1 MGKLAWFVPG
11 RPEVAEGPL
20 ARYRPPTPAGAA
32 EIYIRQFAPPGAL
45 VLDLFC
51 QGPTF
56 LREAVRAGCRA
67 IGTNANP
74 VGLLIAGVGLEGVPA
89 NLGAAFTRLA
99 DAPKET
105 PSRRS
110 IPLHR
115 YILSLYSSRCPAC
128 GGEGTAEWFAWDREA
143 RYPYAKSVRC
153 PRCGR
158 AQEGP
163 TDEADM
169 MAARRL
175 DRKGFAYYF
184 ALDRVAPL
192 GDPHRARAGELV
204 DLYTPRNLSALMDIL
219 IRLEGLELE
228 RPARAALQAALL
240 ETMDRATS
248 LDPHG
253 EERPRPRLLR
263 PPARFLERNVWYLL
277 EEAVAR
283 ASQWAP
289 ERVRRAPGLKEL
301 LSDPTPAYTLLPLTA
316 REVARHLAPGTV
328 SLILADPH
336 RPDGV
341 FWALSALWAGWLWES
356 PASQALRP
364 LLSRR
369 RLEWEWHQEA
379 LQAAL
384 TAVGPLLTP
393 DGHLVLLFAEPD
405 ENLVAS
411 ACQAASAAGYDLVGW
426 GASTEVGCRL
436 VWRWSAPHPQRLRRY
451 PLPSPEQSS
460 GEGRESG
467 GEVRQ
472 AVAPDAVAGM
482 VRETLRTRAE
492 PTPRFLLMTAVHT
505 ELARRRWN
513 GPFGEIAQAVRRGG
527 ESLELETLETDLL
540 WLPDLDARRLDPP
553 LADRVEETVR
563 SLLVE
568 GSPRTTEDLLLAVY
582 RALDG
587 PLTPEPSLV
596 RLCMHS
602 YGVED
607 GGVWRLREEDDP
619 ARRAEELDALRRE
632 LEELGRR
639 LRYRPARGRGWDVR
653 WRERG
658 RDIYLFRLSATAAL
672 GEIVSGR
679 LSVPRGG
686 RPCWVLPGGRAE
698 LLAEKLRRDPR
709 LARAAWGAGWQFVK
723 FRHLR
728 RLIAEGVDRRTFAVM
743 LGLDPATGPRGVQI
757 PLIMTTDDGQLTT
770 TD

>member
-1 MGKLAWFVPG
+1 MGEITWFVPG
-11 RPEVAEGPL
+11 HPEVAPGPL
-20 ARYRPPTPAGAA
+20 ARYCPTAPVGAA
-32 EIYIRQFAPPGAL
+32 DGYIRQLAAPGAL

-67 IGTNANP
+67 IGANANP
-74 VGLLIAGVGLEGVPA
+74 IGLLIAGLGLEGAPA

-105 PSRRS
+105 PTRRS

-115 YILSLYSSRCPAC
+115 HILSLYSSRCPAC

-143 RYPYAKSVRC
+143 RYPYAKAVRC

-158 AQEGP
+158 TQEGP
-163 TDEADM
+163 TDEADII
-169 MAARRL
+169 AARRL
-175 DRKGFAYYF
+175 DRRGFAYYF
-184 ALDRVAPL
+184 ALDRVAPPQS
-192 GDPHRARAGELV
+192 PHRTRAGELV
-204 DLYTPRNLSALMDIL
+204 DLYTPRNLSALVDIL
-219 IRLEGLELE
+219 VRLEGLELE
-228 RPARAALQAALL
+228 RPARAALQGALL
-240 ETMDRATS
+240 ETMDRASS

-283 ASQWAP
+283 AAGWAP
-289 ERVRRAPGLKEL
+289 EPVRRAPGLRDL
-301 LSDPTPAYTLLPLTA
+301 LADPTPAYTLLPLPA

-328 SLILADPH
+328 SLILADPP

-341 FWALSALWAGWLWES
+341 FWALCALWAGWLWES
-356 PASQALRP
+356 PTSQAMRP
-364 LLSRR
+364 LLGRR
-369 RLEWEWHQEA
+369 RLEWDRHQEA
-379 LQAAL
+379 FQTAL
-384 TAVGPLLTP
+384 SAVGPLLAP
-393 DGHLVLLFAEPD
+393 DGHLVILFAEPD

-426 GASTEVGCRL
+426 GASPEVGCRL
-436 VWRWSAPHPQRLRRY
+436 VWRWTRRNDRPDHTNY
-451 PLPSPEQSS
+451 VGATL
-460 GEGRESG
+460 
-467 GEVRQ
+467 
-472 AVAPDAVAGM
+472 AVAPDAIAGT
-482 VRETLRTRAE
+482 VRETLSARAE
-492 PTPRFLLMTAVHT
+492 PTPRFLLTAAVHT
-505 ELARRRWN
+505 DMARRRWN
-513 GPFGEIAQAVRRGG
+513 GPFGEVTQAVRQGWER
-527 ESLELETLETDLL
+527 LELEALEADLF
-540 WLPDLDARRLDPP
+540 WSPDLDASRLDPP

-563 SLLVE
+563 SLLAE
-568 GSPRTTEDLLLAVY
+568 GSPWTTRDLLLAVY

-587 PLTPEPSLV
+587 PLTPDPSLV
-596 RLCMHS
+596 LLCMRS

-619 ARRAEELDALRRE
+619 IRRAEELDALRRD

-639 LRYRPARGRGWDVR
+639 LHYRPARGHGWDLR

-658 RDIYLFRLSATAAL
+658 RDVYLFRISSTAAL
-672 GEIVSGR
+672 GDIVR
-679 LSVPRGG
+679 LPIPRGG

-709 LARAAWGAGWQFVK
+709 LARAVWGAGWQFVK

-757 PLIMTTDDGQLTT
+757 PLMMTTDDGPQTT
-770 TD
+770 GGIL

>member
-1 MGKLAWFVPG
+1 MEKIAWFVPG
-11 RPEVAEGPL
+11 HPERAAGPL
-20 ARYRPPTPAGAA
+20 ARYRPPTPTGAA
-32 EIYIRQFAPPGAL
+32 DGYIRELASPGAL

-67 IGTNANP
+67 IGANANP
-74 VGLLIAGVGLEGVPA
+74 ISLLVAGLGLEGAPA

-99 DAPKET
+99 DAPKEI
-105 PSRRS
+105 PARRS
-110 IPLHR
+110 VPLHR
-115 YILSLYSSRCPAC
+115 HILSLYRSHCPAC
-128 GGEGTAEWFAWDREA
+128 GGEGIAEWFAWDREA

-169 MAARRL
+169 MTARRL

-184 ALDRVAPL
+184 VLDRVAPL

-204 DLYTPRNLSALMDIL
+204 DLYTPRNLSALVDIL
-219 IRLEGLELE
+219 LRLEGLELE
-228 RPARAALQAALL
+228 RPARAALQGALL
-240 ETMDRATS
+240 ETMDRASS

-253 EERPRPRLLR
+253 EERSRPRLLR
-263 PPARFLERNVWYLL
+263 LPARFLERNVWYLL

-283 ASQWAP
+283 ASEWAP
-289 ERVRRAPGLKEL
+289 QPVRRAAGLREL
-301 LSDPTPAYTLLPLTA
+301 LSDPAPAYTLLPLPA
-316 REVARHLAPGTV
+316 REVSRHLAPGTV
-328 SLILADPH
+328 SLLLADPP

-341 FWALSALWAGWLWES
+341 FWALSAFWAGWLWES
-356 PASQALRP
+356 PASQAMRP

-379 LQAAL
+379 LRGAL
-384 TAVGPLLTP
+384 AAVGPLLAP
-393 DGHLVLLFAEPD
+393 DGHLVILFAEPD

-436 VWRWSAPHPQRLRRY
+436 VWRWAGGGDSRGRPPEIGASPAP
-451 PLPSPEQSS
+451 
-460 GEGRESG
+460 
-467 GEVRQ
+467 
-472 AVAPDAVAGM
+472 ATAVAGT
-482 VRETLRTRAE
+482 VRETLRARAE
-492 PTPRFLLMTAVHT
+492 PTLRFLLTAAVHT
-505 ELARRRWN
+505 DLARRRWN
-513 GPFGEIAQAVRRGG
+513 GPFGEIAHAVRQGW
-527 ESLELETLETDLL
+527 ESLELEALEADLF

-563 SLLVE
+563 SLLIE
-568 GSPRTTEDLLLAVY
+568 GSPWTTEDLFLAVY
-582 RALDG
+582 RVLDG

-596 RLCMHS
+596 RLCMRS

-607 GGVWRLREEDDP
+607 GGAWRLREEDDP
-619 ARRAEELDALRRE
+619 ARRAEELDALRRD

-639 LRYRPARGRGWDVR
+639 LRYRPARGRGWDLR
-653 WRERG
+653 WRERR

-672 GEIVSGR
+672 GDIVSGR
-679 LSVPRGG
+679 LPIPRGG
-686 RPCWVLPGGRAE
+686 RPCQVLPGGRAE

-728 RLIAEGVDRRTFAVM
+728 RLIAEGVDRRTFTVM

-757 PLIMTTDDGQLTT
+757 PLIMATDDGPPTT
-770 TD
+770 GEIL